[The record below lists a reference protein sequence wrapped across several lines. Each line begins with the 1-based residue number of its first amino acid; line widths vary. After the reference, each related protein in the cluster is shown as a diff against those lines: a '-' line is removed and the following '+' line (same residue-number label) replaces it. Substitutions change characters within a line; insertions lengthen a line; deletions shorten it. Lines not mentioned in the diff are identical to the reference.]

1 MYCISIQIAIIEHV
15 TTSRILFLNIAP
27 SHLLREQIHK
37 HYGQFPTMEDDF
49 TLYTNGPGWLW
60 WLISVLPLDPRIQ
73 TSLLAMLSLKERLD
87 GVKRVIQYNMEQS
100 SHKIS
105 IFLSIPHDKT

>member
-1 MYCISIQIAIIEHV
+1 MQ
-15 TTSRILFLNIAP
+15 
-27 SHLLREQIHK
+27 REQIHK

-49 TLYTNGPGWLW
+49 TQYPNGPGWLW

-87 GVKRVIQYNMEQS
+87 GVKRVIQYMSN
-100 SHKIS
+100 KRNIR
-105 IFLSIPHDKT
+105 